1 LILGSPQTVSSA
13 TVPTYT
19 APVQQQADTIQEM
32 SKETVVSLIE
42 KYSDHFNVPTQLSKN
57 IAFCESSYNPSIYG
71 DSGRAYSVYQFHKPT
86 FDLFAKEYGKEM
98 DYANVEDHIELAN
111 WAFSKD
117 YYYHWTCYKKVKST
131 TLTI

>member
-1 LILGSPQTVSSA
+1 
-13 TVPTYT
+13 
-19 APVQQQADTIQEM
+19 M

-57 IAFCESSYNPSIYG
+57 IALCESSYNPYIYG

-98 DYANVEDHIELAN
+98 DYENVEDHIELAN

-117 YYYHWTCYKKVKST
+117 YYSHWTCYKVAKNR
-131 TLTI
+131 TLTF